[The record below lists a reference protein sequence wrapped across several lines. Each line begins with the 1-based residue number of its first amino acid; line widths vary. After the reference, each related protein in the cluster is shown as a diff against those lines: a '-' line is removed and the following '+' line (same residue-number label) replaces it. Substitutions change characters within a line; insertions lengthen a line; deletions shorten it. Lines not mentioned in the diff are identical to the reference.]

1 MFPISPNLSMFGIGD
16 QSMGTITGSLLGM
29 ESATGLN
36 LYVGVTVA
44 ALLLFLTLRS
54 AEFWANRDLLIG
66 GMVIGLLIVAGW
78 YVTGGAMG
86 QEWIEHT
93 EFMDE
98 PPPGVGA
105 QSFTFV
111 NPMGELLY
119 YLSRPTES
127 ALITF
132 GLAALFGVII
142 GSLLYALISR
152 SFRFEWFATGRDF
165 VNHMIGAVLMGI
177 GGVLAMGCTIGQGV
191 TGVSTLAVGS
201 MLALGSIILGSA
213 LTMKVQYYKLV
224 YEEEA
229 TFVKA
234 LITGMVDLHLLP
246 QGMRRLD
253 AV

>member
-1 MFPISPNLSMFGIGD
+1 
-16 QSMGTITGSLLGM
+16 
-29 ESATGLN
+29 
-36 LYVGVTVA
+36 
-44 ALLLFLTLRS
+44 
-54 AEFWANRDLLIG
+54 
-66 GMVIGLLIVAGW
+66 
-78 YVTGGAMG
+78 
-86 QEWIEHT
+86 
-93 EFMDE
+93 
-98 PPPGVGA
+98 
-105 QSFTFV
+105 
-111 NPMGELLY
+111 MGELLY

-201 MLALGSIILGSA
+201 LLALGSIILGSA